1 MKKEEIVQQLLEE
14 KLISI
19 VRLKNG
25 RDTSKV
31 IDALV
36 QGGIKVL
43 EITSN
48 TPGFEK
54 EIADASKK
62 YPNILI
68 GAGTITNTELALKA
82 IKTGAQFLVTP
93 NTNKEV
99 MDEATKANIPV
110 VMGALTPTE
119 IANAV
124 AYGADIIKLFPSDQ
138 LGVSYFKSLKGPFSD
153 TKFFAVGG
161 IGMDNLEHW
170 FKAGIDGVGV
180 ASTLVKKEINMQED
194 LSEIVGKAQQFV
206 AVTKKYGRITD

>member
-25 RDTSKV
+25 QYTSKV

-48 TPGFEK
+48 TPGFEM
-54 EIADASKK
+54 EIADARKK

-68 GAGTITNTELALKA
+68 GAGTISNTELALKA
-82 IKTGAQFLVTP
+82 LKAGAQFLVTP

-99 MDEATKANIPV
+99 MDKAIKADIPV
-110 VMGALTPTE
+110 AMGALTPTE

-138 LGVSYFKSLKGPFSD
+138 LGVSYFKSLKGPFSE

-161 IGMDNLEHW
+161 IGMDNLEEW

-180 ASTLVKKEINMQED
+180 ASTLVKKEASKQED
-194 LSEIVGKAQQFV
+194 LIEIVGKAQQFV
-206 AVTKKYGRITD
+206 AFTKKYGRITD

>member
-1 MKKEEIVQQLLEE
+1 MNKEGIVRQLLEE

-25 RDTSKV
+25 QYTSKV

-48 TPGFEK
+48 TPDFEI
-54 EIADASKK
+54 EIANSRKK

-68 GAGTITNTELALKA
+68 GAGTITNSELVRNALKA
-82 IKTGAQFLVTP
+82 GAQFLVTP

-99 MDEATKANIPV
+99 MDEAIKANIPV
-110 VMGALTPTE
+110 AMGALTPTE

-138 LGVSYFKSLKGPFSD
+138 LGVSYFKSLKGPFSE

-161 IGMDNLEHW
+161 IGMDNLEEW

-180 ASTLVKKEINMQED
+180 ASTLVKKETSKQED

-206 AVTKKYGRITD
+206 AFTKKYGRITD